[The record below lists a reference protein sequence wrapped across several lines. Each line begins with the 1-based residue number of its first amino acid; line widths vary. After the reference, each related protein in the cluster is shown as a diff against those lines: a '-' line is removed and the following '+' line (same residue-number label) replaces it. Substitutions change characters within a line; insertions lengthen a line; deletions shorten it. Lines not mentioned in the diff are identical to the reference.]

1 MKYII
6 QENTSKYGWED
17 VETVCESESKEL
29 INIYRKANPGVSF
42 KLVPVKQPVEV

>member
-6 QENTSKYGWED
+6 QENTDKYGWEN

-29 INIYRKANPGVSF
+29 LKAYRDANPGISF
-42 KLVPVKQPVEV
+42 KLTPVKVVEEA